1 MSSEDV
7 EEVNKVETSPSK
19 RRSPRK
25 LTVQPS
31 FTKNSET
38 VELIELNGSTP
49 AVLKMEATPQVET
62 SDEKAE
68 APK

>member
-19 RRSPRK
+19 RSPRK

-38 VELIELNGSTP
+38 VELIENGSTP
-49 AVLKMEATPQVET
+49 AVLKMEAIPQVET
-62 SDEKAE
+62 SDEKTE